1 LETFLGLGEDRVELL
16 QKVTGQATEAA
27 ELAVKLMSS
36 CNRNKLQEAN
46 VISVEKALDMLLRS
60 LFRLVIRK
68 TFFAKFLVYF
78 GQLINSIFSFLA

>member
-1 LETFLGLGEDRVELL
+1 MELL

-60 LFRLVIRK
+60 LFRLVIREFIFAN
-68 TFFAKFLVYF
+68 FFLFIS
-78 GQLINSIFSFLA
+78 GN